1 MKVVLWIVIA
11 AVVVGLGIFAYLK
24 FASAPAQ
31 TPATAP
37 TTESVT
43 PGLPSKITEPVPAS
57 SYGRGAIGDEK
68 KTEVK
73 PSEITPSEVGVIQ
86 GTAKPAS
93 GAQPNFTLIKVS
105 ISDPQTKK
113 VLATTNLDTAR
124 TYKFTVA
131 PGEYVL
137 DIVPGTGSSNQ
148 LPQRIYVGA
157 GEVLNVNFF
166 VK

>member
-1 MKVVLWIVIA
+1 MKVVLWITVA

-31 TPATAP
+31 TPTAVP
-37 TTESVT
+37 PAESVT
-43 PGLPSKITEPVPAS
+43 PGLPSKITKPVPAS
-57 SYGRGAIGDEK
+57 SYGRSATGNEK
-68 KTEVK
+68 KTEIK
-73 PSEITPSEVGVIQ
+73 PSEITPNEVGVLQ
-86 GTAKPAS
+86 GMAKPAP

-113 VLATTNLDTAR
+113 VLESTNLDAAR
-124 TYKFTVA
+124 AYKFTVA

-137 DIVPGTGSSNQ
+137 DIVPGTGSSDQ